1 MTSEGQG
8 SEGILQI
15 STQRIFRG
23 LVPQGLQKVRE
34 VREFFRLA
42 HSGSLEVL
50 FHNDCKEVRKTLSL
64 IKDSFE

>member
-1 MTSEGQG
+1 M
-8 SEGILQI
+8 
-15 STQRIFRG
+15 
-23 LVPQGLQKVRE
+23 E

-50 FHNDCKEVRKTLSL
+50 FHKARKEERKTLSL